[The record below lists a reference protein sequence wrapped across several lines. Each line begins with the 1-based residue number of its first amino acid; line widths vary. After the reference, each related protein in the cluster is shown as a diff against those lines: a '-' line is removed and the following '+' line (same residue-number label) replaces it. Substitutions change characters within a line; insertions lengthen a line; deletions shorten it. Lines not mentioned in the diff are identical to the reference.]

1 MSYIK
6 KDIRKLITSMDNQ
19 FTFDNSLKNW
29 VKTNIYTHHNLIIKI
44 KNKYYCTNCHKKFNA
59 SATIGGYIICPKCNN
74 KLLVRFN
81 TLKNYRF
88 RDDFRVLEFID
99 GYFILRGFEVLS
111 YYNNF
116 KFKHH
121 ISEYQRLVIDKKSTY
136 LLLSNKYT
144 MFLGNCSVNHYSK
157 HTSWRLH
164 DSYYKKWYWSKGT
177 IYFYNVENRT
187 NNTPYYYCSLLST
200 LSNYNEDNIVELL
213 QKILNNPTSYELLMK
228 LNLTNLAKECDKFN
242 IKGSF
247 EKRFGVP
254 KTYLPFMIKHNI
266 TYKELNALKII
277 RRKNIKI
284 IRKLS
289 TLTCFDD
296 LIDRLDILK
305 ALDNGL
311 NKDNEDIYRDY
322 LDFAE
327 QLKLNMKDKQIL
339 YPSNIKEAHDTLLKQ
354 IEDIKNK
361 EMIENVEKRYIE
373 LKNNIYKDNKYIV
386 YPVPSYADLLM
397 ESSMQNNCVRTY
409 NMKYAN
415 HEVDLYF
422 MRLLSNTDKSLV
434 TIEVRDNIVVQSRI
448 KNNRL
453 PNKEQLSFIKN
464 WETNILNTK

>member
-6 KDIRKLITSMDNQ
+6 KEIRKLIISMDNQ
-19 FTFDNSLKNW
+19 FTFDSSLKNW
-29 VKTNIYTHHNLIIKI
+29 VKINIYPHHNLIIKI
-44 KNKYYCTNCHKKFNA
+44 KGKYYCTNCYKNFDA
-59 SATIGGYIICPKCNN
+59 AATIGDYIICPKCNN

-177 IYFYNVENRT
+177 IYFYNVENRI
-187 NNTPYYYCSLLST
+187 NNTPYYYCNLLST
-200 LSNYNEDNIVELL
+200 LSNYNEDNIVEFL
-213 QKILNNPTSYELLMK
+213 QKILDNPTSYELLIK

-266 TYKELNALKII
+266 TYDDLKVLRVIK
-277 RRKNIKI
+277 RKNIRI

-289 TLTCFDD
+289 CLSCFDE
-296 LIDRLDILK
+296 LSNKLDMLK
-305 ALDNGL
+305 ALEVGL
-311 NKDNEDIYRDY
+311 NKDNEYIYRDY
-322 LDFAE
+322 LNFVE
-327 QLKLNMKDKQIL
+327 QLKLNMKDKNIL
-339 YPSNIKEAHDTLLKQ
+339 YPNNLIESHDKLLKQ
-354 IEDIKNK
+354 VKDIEDK
-361 EMIENVEKRYIE
+361 EMIENIEKRFIE
-373 LKNNIYKDNKYIV
+373 LKDNTYKDDKYIV
-386 YPVPSYADLLM
+386 YPASSYTDLLM
-397 ESSMQNNCVRTY
+397 ESNMQNNCVRTY
-409 NMKYAN
+409 NFRYAN
-415 HEVDLYF
+415 REVDLYF
-422 MRLLSNTDKSLV
+422 MRLLSNINKSLV
-434 TIEVRDNIVVQSRI
+434 TIEVRDNVVVQCRI
-448 KNNRL
+448 KNNKL
-453 PNKEQLSFIKN
+453 PSKEQKLFIDK
-464 WETNILNTK
+464 WQNTVLTP